1 MTYLEFLARPYNVV
15 FLAVGALGAAVLVAS
30 RRREEDLFL
39 LHAGLIALAVAG
51 LTLNGAIH
59 DLALGDPADRFPAVL
74 GLSVVIAAAAA
85 GVGRLVRDRF
95 FPPVRE
101 VHFNERGLEGAE
113 ARIVSRSV
121 DTTPGSGRA
130 HWHDGEGGLHL
141 VSCHTAEGRL
151 EFGSTVR
158 LEAFD
163 DDHDS
168 YRVRP
173 L

>member
-1 MTYLEFLARPYNVV
+1 MSYLEFLGRPYNLV
-15 FLAVGALGAAVLVAS
+15 FLAAGFVGAGVLIVG

-39 LHAGLIALAVAG
+39 AHTGLIALAVAG

-74 GLSVVIAAAAA
+74 GLSVVLAAASA
-85 GVGRLVRDRF
+85 GVGRLIRDRF

-101 VHFNERGLEGAE
+101 VHFNERGLEGVE

-121 DTTPGSGRA
+121 DADPASGRA

-141 VSCHTAEGRL
+141 VSCHTAEGRI
-151 EFGSTVR
+151 EFGTTVR
-158 LEAFD
+158 LEEFD
-163 DDHDS
+163 DEHGS
-168 YRVRP
+168 YVVRP
-173 L
+173 T

>member
-1 MTYLEFLARPYNVV
+1 MSYLEFLARSYNLV
-15 FLAVGALGAAVLVAS
+15 FLALGVLGAGILWWS

-39 LHAGLIALAVAG
+39 AHAGLIALAVAG

-101 VHFNERGLEGAE
+101 VHFNERGLEGVE

-121 DTTPGSGRA
+121 DGEPGSGRA
-130 HWHDGEGGLHL
+130 HWHDGDGGLHL
-141 VSCHTAEGRL
+141 VTCHTDEGRL
-151 EFGSTVR
+151 EFGTTVR

-163 DDHDS
+163 DEHGS
-168 YRVRP
+168 YLVRP
-173 L
+173 T

>member
-1 MTYLEFLARPYNVV
+1 MSYLEFLARPYNLV
-15 FLAVGALGAAVLVAS
+15 FLALGAAGVVVLFAA

-51 LTLNGAIH
+51 LTVNGAIH
-59 DLALGDPADRFPAVL
+59 DLALGDPAERFPEVL
-74 GLSVVIAAAAA
+74 GISVVIAAAAA

-95 FPPVRE
+95 FPPVRK
-101 VHFNERGLEGAE
+101 VHFNERGLEGVE

-121 DTTPGSGRA
+121 DPEPGSGRA

-163 DDHDS
+163 DEHGS
-168 YRVRP
+168 YLARP
-173 L
+173 V